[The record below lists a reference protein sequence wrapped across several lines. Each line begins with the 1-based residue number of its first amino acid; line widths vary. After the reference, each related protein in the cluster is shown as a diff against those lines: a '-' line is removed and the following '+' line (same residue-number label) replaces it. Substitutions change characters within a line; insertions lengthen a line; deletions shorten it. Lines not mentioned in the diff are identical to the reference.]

1 MHRFRCGVIYTNA
14 FAAHLTALHQSQVAD
29 HFGKVLALDYMRA
42 VTADQKAREWWRV
55 DWVVGQVVPEEDR
68 FLMAQVQVCMNKATR
83 RGLKDR
89 CLDVRDGAV
98 VVR

>member
-1 MHRFRCGVIYTNA
+1 MHRLRCGVIYTNA
-14 FAAHLTALHQSQVAD
+14 FADHLTALHQSQVAD
-29 HFGKVLALDYMRA
+29 NFGRVLALDYLRA
-42 VTADQKAREWWRV
+42 SGGAQGAREWWRV
-55 DWVVGQVVPEEDR
+55 DWVMGHPVPEEDR
-68 FLMAQVQVCMNKATR
+68 FLIAQVPVCMNKATR